1 MSDLKMIWKNDYFKT
16 VVVIVLI
23 VAIVLG
29 FLFGMQLA
37 LHTPD
42 PALTVES
49 GSMSIPYD
57 GNDNFWLSLTH
68 PFDRTL
74 SMGDIII
81 VEGVNPKDLNTNYP
95 NSNIIVFHSP
105 YDYNMLIV
113 HRIIGTET
121 VNGTIYFLTK
131 GDGNGNPW
139 PQTPQ
144 SGLDP
149 WDSGNPP
156 GVPQSMVVGRV
167 VMRIPWFGWI
177 TLFMRDNSWGLP
189 VVIALIMLLIVIEF
203 IMPILRE
210 KKPEQQNRMQPQSQ
224 MSL

>member
-1 MSDLKMIWKNDYFKT
+1 MSDVKSVWKNEYFKT
-16 VVVIVLI
+16 AVAIVLI
-23 VAIVLG
+23 VVIVLG
-29 FLFGMQLA
+29 FLFGLQFA
-37 LHTPD
+37 LHTSD

-57 GNDNFWLSLTH
+57 SADNFWLSLAH

-74 SMGDIII
+74 SIGDIII
-81 VEGVNPKDLNTNYP
+81 VQGVNPKDLNTNYP
-95 NSNIIVFHSP
+95 NSDIIVFHDPDDPSI
-105 YDYNMLIV
+105 LIV
-113 HRIIGTET
+113 HRIIKTE
-121 VNGTIYFLTK
+121 VVDGTIYFQTK

-144 SGLDP
+144 TGLDP
-149 WDSGNPP
+149 WDYNNPP

-167 VMRIPWFGWI
+167 VLRIPWFGWI

-203 IMPILRE
+203 IVPILRE
-210 KKPEQQNRMQPQSQ
+210 KKPEQQNRMQSQ
-224 MSL
+224 